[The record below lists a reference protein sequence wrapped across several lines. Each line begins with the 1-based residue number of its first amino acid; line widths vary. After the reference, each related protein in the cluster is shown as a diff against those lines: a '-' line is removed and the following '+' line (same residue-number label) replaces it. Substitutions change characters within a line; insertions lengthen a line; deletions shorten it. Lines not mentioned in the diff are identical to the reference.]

1 MPEFKEIRTEQT
13 ETKPIIEMPYEMIN
27 LNDLLPHEEL
37 DMFELDSFIQS
48 LTTAGI
54 FWKVSLV
61 SKDNVILD
69 GHHRWAGL
77 KKLGAKRMPCIRLD
91 YLNNDKIKVYTW
103 YPFFRGSLSLILVE
117 LRSLEKTKRIAI
129 SYMTEQDECIKAV
142 ENGDAVFA
150 LIHNNP
156 EYDCI
161 LIHSDDDVYDTQ
173 GLIMHRLFKN
183 NTLHIGYVDT
193 LKGAFNLLNLGE
205 FDAFFV
211 RKAPTKKEIIE
222 RAKAGRVFPPKTTR
236 HDMPFIPKAIH
247 VPFSE
252 LL

>member
-13 ETKPIIEMPYEMIN
+13 EAKPIVEMPYEMIN
-27 LNDLLPHEEL
+27 LDDLLPHEEL
-37 DMFELDSFIQS
+37 DMFELDAFIQS

-54 FWKVSLV
+54 FWKPALISE
-61 SKDNVILD
+61 DNVILD

-77 KKLGAKRMPCIRLD
+77 KKLGAKRMPCIQLD
-91 YLNNDKIKVYTW
+91 YLSNNQIKVYTW
-103 YPFFRGSLSLILVE
+103 YPFFKGPLNLVLIE
-117 LRSLEKTKRIAI
+117 LRSLEKTKKI
-129 SYMTEQDECIKAV
+129 SLSYVSDHEECISSV
-142 ENGDAVFA
+142 EKGNAVFA

-161 LIHSDDDVYDTQ
+161 IVYSDDDVYDTQ
-173 GLIMHRLFKN
+173 GLIMHRLF
-183 NTLHIGYVDT
+183 NTTALHIGYVDT
-193 LKGAFNLLNLGE
+193 LKGAFNLLNLGD

-211 RKAPTKKEIIE
+211 RRAPTKSEIIK
-222 RAKAGRVFPPKTTR
+222 RAKMGRVFPPKTTR